1 MMRKACA
8 MSLGLGAGEKL
19 LLTVRRGG
27 DATGEHLPG
36 SSLAIASDTI
46 ILERDHS
53 GEKCAIRCSHR
64 MNADFK
70 ALNFFRDTPKGYF
83 PPSPLNT
90 YVRTFGAGYNP
101 QHRAASTNS

>member
-8 MSLGLGAGEKL
+8 ISLGLGAGEKL

-27 DATGEHLPG
+27 EATGEHLPG

-70 ALNFFRDTPKGYF
+70 ALNVFRDTPKGYF
-83 PPSPLNT
+83 PPLAAQHI
-90 YVRTFGAGYNP
+90 RAHFGAGYNP